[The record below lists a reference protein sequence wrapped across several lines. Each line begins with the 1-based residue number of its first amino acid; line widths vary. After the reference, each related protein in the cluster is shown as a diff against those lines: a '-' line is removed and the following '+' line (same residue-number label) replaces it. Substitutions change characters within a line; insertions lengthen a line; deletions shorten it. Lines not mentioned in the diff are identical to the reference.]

1 MTSQRSSWPLGIVL
15 RLGARQIVFRW
26 HRISYNFYIFLYFYI
41 LVSSCIS
48 ITTPTFTIDWAL
60 RTVIALAGLGYVT
73 WITIRCEDWGGQAF
87 QIVLGEQVRTML
99 WEDGWSMFN
108 QQGLESPEAPPR
120 STAAR
125 NPPGWQSLH
134 GLDVFW
140 EDWRP
145 PTKASPI
152 SARCGCKVNF
162 CEDPRKNQCQ
172 RFWHHFGEF

>member
-1 MTSQRSSWPLGIVL
+1 MIISRLNGLHGPWARCHPLNCSDCRVGRPWPRSEAADPWELCSDWEHVKLSFDGIE
-15 RLGARQIVFRW
+15 FRI
-26 HRISYNFYIFLYFYI
+26 ISIYFYI

-108 QQGLESPEAPPR
+108 QQGLEPPEALQPETR
-120 STAAR
+120 LV
-125 NPPGWQSLH
+125 G
-134 GLDVFW
+134 
-140 EDWRP
+140 
-145 PTKASPI
+145 SP
-152 SARCGCKVNF
+152 CMV
-162 CEDPRKNQCQ
+162 
-172 RFWHHFGEF
+172 